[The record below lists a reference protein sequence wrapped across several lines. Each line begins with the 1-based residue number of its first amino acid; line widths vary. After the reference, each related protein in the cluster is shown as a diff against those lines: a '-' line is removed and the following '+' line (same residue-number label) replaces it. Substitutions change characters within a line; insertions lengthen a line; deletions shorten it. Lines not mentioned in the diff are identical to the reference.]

1 MDYGPTLTHTYQV
14 SRKPLNIAY
23 KGVAIRLDP
32 GQGGIAR
39 GKMWTIFE
47 ECLEQIDFLG
57 AQVGFREI
65 ELKRLRAQN
74 ERQVAMIDNLEK
86 TLWKKK

>member
-1 MDYGPTLTHTYQV
+1 MSDDMSFRIKIIQKALLV
-14 SRKPLNIAY
+14 SH
-23 KGVAIRLDP
+23 DTE
-32 GQGGIAR
+32 
-39 GKMWTIFE
+39 KMWKIFE

-74 ERQVAMIDNLEK
+74 ERQTAMIDNYEK
-86 TLWKKK
+86 TFLKKK

>member
-1 MDYGPTLTHTYQV
+1 MSNEV
-14 SRKPLNIAY
+14 SFRTKIVQRALLSSHDAE
-23 KGVAIRLDP
+23 
-32 GQGGIAR
+32 
-39 GKMWTIFE
+39 KMWTIFE
-47 ECLEQIDFLG
+47 ECLEQIHFLG

>member
-1 MDYGPTLTHTYQV
+1 
-14 SRKPLNIAY
+14 
-23 KGVAIRLDP
+23 
-32 GQGGIAR
+32 
-39 GKMWTIFE
+39 MWTIFE

>member
-1 MDYGPTLTHTYQV
+1 MSDDMSFRIKMIQKALLV
-14 SRKPLNIAY
+14 SH
-23 KGVAIRLDP
+23 DTE
-32 GQGGIAR
+32 
-39 GKMWTIFE
+39 KMWKIFE

-74 ERQVAMIDNLEK
+74 ERQTAMIDNYEK
-86 TLWKKK
+86 TFLKKK

>member
-1 MDYGPTLTHTYQV
+1 MSDGV
-14 SRKPLNIAY
+14 SYRTKLVQKALL
-23 KGVAIRLDP
+23 ASHD
-32 GQGGIAR
+32 AE
-39 GKMWTIFE
+39 KMWDIFE
-47 ECLEQIDFLG
+47 ECLKEIDFLG

-74 ERQVAMIDNLEK
+74 ERQTAMIDNLEK

>member
-1 MDYGPTLTHTYQV
+1 
-14 SRKPLNIAY
+14 
-23 KGVAIRLDP
+23 
-32 GQGGIAR
+32 
-39 GKMWTIFE
+39 MWTIFE

-57 AQVGFREI
+57 AQVGFRDGEI
-65 ELKRLRAQN
+65 KRLRAQN

>member
-1 MDYGPTLTHTYQV
+1 MSNEV
-14 SRKPLNIAY
+14 SFRTKIVQRAL
-23 KGVAIRLDP
+23 LSSHDTE
-32 GQGGIAR
+32 
-39 GKMWTIFE
+39 KMWKIFE

-74 ERQVAMIDNLEK
+74 ERQTAMIDNYEK
-86 TLWKKK
+86 TFLNKK

>member
-1 MDYGPTLTHTYQV
+1 MSNEV
-14 SRKPLNIAY
+14 SFRTKIVQRALLSSHDAE
-23 KGVAIRLDP
+23 
-32 GQGGIAR
+32 
-39 GKMWTIFE
+39 KMWTIFE

-65 ELKRLRAQN
+65 ELNRLRAQN